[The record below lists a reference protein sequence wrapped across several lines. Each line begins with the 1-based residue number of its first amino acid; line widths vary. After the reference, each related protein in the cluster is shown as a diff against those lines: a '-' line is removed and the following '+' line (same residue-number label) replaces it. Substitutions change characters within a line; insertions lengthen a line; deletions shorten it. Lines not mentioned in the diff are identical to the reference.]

1 METKEQL
8 QPVPDTPDAPA
19 VPEAPDI
26 PEQDSTPTWKAP
38 KKKRRWP
45 KVVIAVVVILALIF
59 FFVIRPMLGA
69 GKDLLAGAYLTSA
82 AQMQDMTVSVSST
95 GTIQPID
102 SYNVSGM
109 VTGEVLEAPFEV
121 GDQVEKGD
129 VLYRIDPGSAET
141 ALQQAQLSVQQ
152 AQLNYNSIA
161 DGLAPKASGA
171 GVVQQL
177 HVKKGDMVSAGSPI
191 ADIANTSTMTLT
203 LPFQSADAARIS
215 VGQAATVTLAGTL
228 ETLPGT
234 VESVASADLVGN
246 GGALVR
252 QVKIRVQNPGALTTA
267 TTATAK
273 VGDIACAGSGTFEA
287 SLSQTITATGSG
299 EVVSVNTSVGSWVSA
314 GQVLVNLGGSS
325 AETSLENASISLQNA
340 QLSLQNAQDALD
352 NYTITAPISGTVIE
366 KNFKAG
372 DTIDNNSLTAAGGTL
387 AVLYDMSTLTF
398 EMKIDEKDINKIQA
412 GQEVTITA
420 DAVEGVTY
428 SGVVDTV
435 NINGTT
441 VSGQTN
447 YPVTVV
453 INDPQDLKPGMN
465 VSADII
471 VERAG
476 TVLCVPV
483 DAVNRGSD
491 KPTVQVAG
499 EGALDEQ
506 GNVVDP
512 SKLETREVT
521 LGRNDTN
528 NIEITSGLK
537 EGEVVVW
544 VNEVSNPLAAMMGM

>member
-8 QPVPDTPDAPA
+8 QTAPEVPVIADA
-19 VPEAPDI
+19 

-45 KVVIAVVVILALIF
+45 KVVIAVLLVLAALF

-69 GKDLLAGAYLTSA
+69 GKELLAGAYLTST
-82 AQMQDMTVSVSST
+82 AQMQEMTVSVSST

-152 AQLNYNSIA
+152 AQLNYDSIV
-161 DGLAPKASGA
+161 DGLNPKASGA
-171 GVVQQL
+171 GVVQKL
-177 HVKKGDMVSAGSPI
+177 HVKKGDLVSAGSPI
-191 ADIANTSTMTLT
+191 ADISDTSTMTLT
-203 LPFQSADAARIS
+203 VPFQSADAQRIA
-215 VGQAATVTLAGTL
+215 VGSSAQVTLAGTL
-228 ETLPGT
+228 ETLTGT
-234 VESVASADLVGN
+234 VESVANADLVGN

-252 QVKIRVQNPGALTTA
+252 QVKIRVQNPGALTTS

-273 VGDIACAGSGTFEA
+273 VGSIACAGSGTFEA
-287 SLSQTITATGSG
+287 NLTQTVVATGSG
-299 EVVSVNTSVGSWVSA
+299 EVVSLNVSAGSRVSA
-314 GQVLVNLGGSS
+314 GQVLATLGGSS
-325 AETSLENASISLQNA
+325 AQTSLENASISLQNA

-372 DTIDNNSLTAAGGTL
+372 DTIDNNSLTASGGTL

-398 EMKIDEKDINKIQA
+398 EMKIDEKDINKVQV

-420 DAVEGVTY
+420 DAVEGVTF

-491 KPTVQVAG
+491 KPTVQVAQ
-499 EGALDEQ
+499 EGALDEN

-521 LGRNDTN
+521 LGRNDN
-528 NIEITSGLK
+528 DNIEITSGLS
-537 EGEVVVW
+537 EGEIVVW
-544 VNEVSNPLAAMMGM
+544 VNEVSNPFAAMMGM

>member
-8 QPVPDTPDAPA
+8 QTAPEVPVIADA
-19 VPEAPDI
+19 

-45 KVVIAVVVILALIF
+45 KVVIAVLLVLAALF

-69 GKDLLAGAYLTSA
+69 GKELLAGAYLTST
-82 AQMQDMTVSVSST
+82 AQMQEMTVSVSST

-152 AQLNYNSIA
+152 AQLNYDSIV
-161 DGLAPKASGA
+161 DGLNPKASGA
-171 GVVQQL
+171 GVVQKL
-177 HVKKGDMVSAGSPI
+177 HVKKGDLVSAGSPI
-191 ADIANTSTMTLT
+191 ADISDTSTMTLT
-203 LPFQSADAARIS
+203 VPFQSADAQRIA
-215 VGQAATVTLAGTL
+215 VGSSAQVTLAGSL
-228 ETLPGT
+228 ETLTGT
-234 VESVASADLVGN
+234 VESVANADLVGN

-252 QVKIRVQNPGALTTA
+252 QVKIRVQNPGALTTS

-273 VGDIACAGSGTFEA
+273 VGSIACAGSGTFEA
-287 SLSQTITATGSG
+287 NLTQTVVATGSG
-299 EVVSVNTSVGSWVSA
+299 EVVSLNVSAGSRVSA
-314 GQVLVNLGGSS
+314 GQVLATLGGSS
-325 AETSLENASISLQNA
+325 AQTSLENASISLQNA

-398 EMKIDEKDINKIQA
+398 EMKIDEKDINKVQV

-420 DAVEGVTY
+420 DAVEGVTF

-491 KPTVQVAG
+491 KPTVQVAQ
-499 EGALDEQ
+499 EGALDEN

-521 LGRNDTN
+521 LGRNDN
-528 NIEITSGLK
+528 DNIEITSGLS
-537 EGEVVVW
+537 EGEIVVW
-544 VNEVSNPLAAMMGM
+544 VNEVSNPFAAMMGM

>member
-8 QPVPDTPDAPA
+8 QTAPEVPVIADA
-19 VPEAPDI
+19 

-45 KVVIAVVVILALIF
+45 KVVIAVLLVLAALF

-69 GKDLLAGAYLTSA
+69 GKELLAGAYLTST
-82 AQMQDMTVSVSST
+82 AQMQEMTVSVSST

-152 AQLNYNSIA
+152 AQLNYDSIV
-161 DGLAPKASGA
+161 DGLNPKASGA
-171 GVVQQL
+171 GVVQKL
-177 HVKKGDMVSAGSPI
+177 HVKKGDLVSAGSPI
-191 ADIANTSTMTLT
+191 ADISDTSTMTLT
-203 LPFQSADAARIS
+203 VPFQSADAQRIA
-215 VGQAATVTLAGTL
+215 VGSSAQVTLAGTL
-228 ETLPGT
+228 ETLTGT
-234 VESVASADLVGN
+234 VESVANADLVGN

-252 QVKIRVQNPGALTTA
+252 QVKIRVQNPGALTTS

-273 VGDIACAGSGTFEA
+273 VGSIACAGSGTFEA
-287 SLSQTITATGSG
+287 NLTQTVVATGNG
-299 EVVSVNTSVGSWVSA
+299 EVVSLNVSAGSRVSA
-314 GQVLVNLGGSS
+314 GQVLATLGGSS
-325 AETSLENASISLQNA
+325 AQTSLENASISLQNA

-398 EMKIDEKDINKIQA
+398 EMKIDEKDINKVQV

-420 DAVEGVTY
+420 DAVEGVTF

-491 KPTVQVAG
+491 KPTVQVAQ
-499 EGALDEQ
+499 EGALDEN

-521 LGRNDTN
+521 LGRNDN
-528 NIEITSGLK
+528 DNIEITSGLS
-537 EGEVVVW
+537 EGEIVVW
-544 VNEVSNPLAAMMGM
+544 VNEVSNPFAAMMGM

>member
-8 QPVPDTPDAPA
+8 QTAPKVPVIADA
-19 VPEAPDI
+19 

-45 KVVIAVVVILALIF
+45 KVVIAVLLVLAALF

-69 GKDLLAGAYLTSA
+69 GKELLAGAYLTST
-82 AQMQDMTVSVSST
+82 AQMQEMTVSVSST

-152 AQLNYNSIA
+152 AQLNYDSIV
-161 DGLAPKASGA
+161 DGLNPKASGA
-171 GVVQQL
+171 GVVQKL
-177 HVKKGDMVSAGSPI
+177 HVKKGDLVSAGSPI
-191 ADIANTSTMTLT
+191 ADISDTSTMTLT
-203 LPFQSADAARIS
+203 VPFQSADAQRIA
-215 VGQAATVTLAGTL
+215 VGSSAQVTLAGTL
-228 ETLPGT
+228 ETLTGT
-234 VESVASADLVGN
+234 VESVANADLVGN

-252 QVKIRVQNPGALTTA
+252 QVKIRVQNPGALTTS

-273 VGDIACAGSGTFEA
+273 VGSIACAGSGTFEA
-287 SLSQTITATGSG
+287 NLTQTVVATGSG
-299 EVVSVNTSVGSWVSA
+299 EVVSLNVSTGSRVSA
-314 GQVLVNLGGSS
+314 GQVLATLGGSS
-325 AETSLENASISLQNA
+325 AQTSLENASISLQNA

-398 EMKIDEKDINKIQA
+398 EMKIDEKDINKVQV

-420 DAVEGVTY
+420 DAVEGVTF

-491 KPTVQVAG
+491 KPTVQVAQ
-499 EGALDEQ
+499 EGTLDEN

-521 LGRNDTN
+521 LGRNDN
-528 NIEITSGLK
+528 DNIEITSGLS
-537 EGEVVVW
+537 EGEIVVW
-544 VNEVSNPLAAMMGM
+544 VNEVSNPFAAMMGM

>member
-8 QPVPDTPDAPA
+8 QTAPEVPVIADA
-19 VPEAPDI
+19 

-45 KVVIAVVVILALIF
+45 KVVIAVLLVLAALF

-69 GKDLLAGAYLTSA
+69 GKELLAGAYLTST
-82 AQMQDMTVSVSST
+82 AQMQEMTVSVSST

-152 AQLNYNSIA
+152 AQLNYDSIV
-161 DGLAPKASGA
+161 DGLNPKASGA
-171 GVVQQL
+171 GVVQKL
-177 HVKKGDMVSAGSPI
+177 HVKKGDLVSAGSPI
-191 ADIANTSTMTLT
+191 ADISDTSTMTLT
-203 LPFQSADAARIS
+203 VPFQSADAQRIA
-215 VGQAATVTLAGTL
+215 VGSSAQVTLAGTL
-228 ETLPGT
+228 ETLTGT
-234 VESVASADLVGN
+234 VESVANADLVGN

-252 QVKIRVQNPGALTTA
+252 QVKIRVQNPGALTTS

-273 VGDIACAGSGTFEA
+273 VGSIACAGSGTFEA
-287 SLSQTITATGSG
+287 NLTQTVVATGSG
-299 EVVSVNTSVGSWVSA
+299 EVVSLNVSAGSRVSA
-314 GQVLVNLGGSS
+314 GQVLATLGGSS
-325 AETSLENASISLQNA
+325 AQTSLENASISLQNA

-398 EMKIDEKDINKIQA
+398 EMKIDEKDINKVQV

-420 DAVEGVTY
+420 DAVEGVTF

-491 KPTVQVAG
+491 KPTVQAAQ
-499 EGALDEQ
+499 EGALDEN

-521 LGRNDTN
+521 LGRNDN
-528 NIEITSGLK
+528 DNIEITSGLS
-537 EGEVVVW
+537 EGEIVVW
-544 VNEVSNPLAAMMGM
+544 VNEVSNPFAAMMGM

>member
-8 QPVPDTPDAPA
+8 QTAPEVPVIADA
-19 VPEAPDI
+19 

-45 KVVIAVVVILALIF
+45 KVVIAVLLVLAALF

-69 GKDLLAGAYLTSA
+69 GKELLAGAYLTST
-82 AQMQDMTVSVSST
+82 AQMQEMTVSVSST

-152 AQLNYNSIA
+152 AQLNYDSIV
-161 DGLAPKASGA
+161 DGLNPKASGA
-171 GVVQQL
+171 GVVQKL
-177 HVKKGDMVSAGSPI
+177 HVKKGDLVSAGSPI
-191 ADIANTSTMTLT
+191 ADISDTSTMTLT
-203 LPFQSADAARIS
+203 VPFQSADAQRIA
-215 VGQAATVTLAGTL
+215 VGSSAQVTLAGTL
-228 ETLPGT
+228 ETLTGT
-234 VESVASADLVGN
+234 VESVANADLVGN

-252 QVKIRVQNPGALTTA
+252 QVKIRVQNPGALTTS

-273 VGDIACAGSGTFEA
+273 VGSIACAGSGTFEA
-287 SLSQTITATGSG
+287 NLTQTVVATGSG
-299 EVVSVNTSVGSWVSA
+299 EVVSLNVSTGSRVSA
-314 GQVLVNLGGSS
+314 GQVLATLGGSS
-325 AETSLENASISLQNA
+325 AQTSLENASISLQNA

-398 EMKIDEKDINKIQA
+398 EMKIDEKDINKVQV

-420 DAVEGVTY
+420 DAVEGVTF

-491 KPTVQVAG
+491 KPTVQVAQ
-499 EGALDEQ
+499 EGALDEN

-521 LGRNDTN
+521 LGRNDN
-528 NIEITSGLK
+528 DNIEITSGLS
-537 EGEVVVW
+537 EGEIVVW
-544 VNEVSNPLAAMMGM
+544 VNEVSNPFAAMMGM

>member
-1 METKEQL
+1 
-8 QPVPDTPDAPA
+8 
-19 VPEAPDI
+19 
-26 PEQDSTPTWKAP
+26 
-38 KKKRRWP
+38 
-45 KVVIAVVVILALIF
+45 
-59 FFVIRPMLGA
+59 MLGA
-69 GKDLLAGAYLTSA
+69 GKELLAGAYLTGT
-82 AQMQDMTVSVSST
+82 AQMQEMTVSVSST

-141 ALQQAQLSVQQ
+141 SLQQAQLSVQQ
-152 AQLNYNSIA
+152 AQLNYNSIV
-161 DGLAPKASGA
+161 DGLNPKASGA

-177 HVKKGDMVSAGSPI
+177 HVKKGDLVAAGSPI
-191 ADIANTSTMTLT
+191 ADISDTSTMTLT

-215 VGQAATVTLAGTL
+215 VGAAAQVTLAGTL

-234 VESVASADLVGN
+234 VESVSDADLVGN

-267 TTATAK
+267 TSATAR

-287 SLSQTITATGSG
+287 NLTQTITATGSG
-299 EVVSVNTSVGSWVSA
+299 EVVSLNVSVGSRVSA
-314 GQVLVNLGGSS
+314 GQVLATLGGSS

-340 QLSLQNAQDALD
+340 QLTLKNAQDALE
-352 NYTITAPISGTVIE
+352 NYTITAPISGTIIE

-372 DTIDNNSLTAAGGTL
+372 DTIDNNSLSAAGGTL

-398 EMKIDEKDINKIQA
+398 EMKIDEKDINKIQV

-420 DAVEGVTY
+420 DAVEGVTF

-453 INDPQDLKPGMN
+453 IDDAKDLKPGMN

-491 KPTVQVAG
+491 QPTVQVAL
-499 EGALDEQ
+499 EGALDET
-506 GNVVDP
+506 GTVVDP

-521 LGRNDTN
+521 LGRNDTD
-528 NIEITSGLK
+528 NIEITSGLQ
-537 EGEVVVW
+537 EGDVVVW
-544 VNEVSNPLAAMMGM
+544 VNEASNPFAAMMGM

>member
-8 QPVPDTPDAPA
+8 QTVPVSSAPA
-19 VPEAPDI
+19 QAPQ
-26 PEQDSTPTWKAP
+26 QDSAPTWKAP

-45 KVVIAVVVILALIF
+45 KIVLLVAVILAALIF
-59 FFVIRPMLGA
+59 FVVRSMLGA
-69 GKDLLAGAYLTSA
+69 GKNLLAGAYLTA
-82 AQMQDMTVSVSST
+82 TAQMQEMTVSVSST

-129 VLYRIDPGSAET
+129 VLYRIDPGSAQT
-141 ALQQAQLSVQQ
+141 TVQQAQLAVQQAQLS
-152 AQLNYNSIA
+152 YDSIA

-177 HVKKGDMVSAGSPI
+177 HVKKGDLVTAGSPI
-191 ADIANTSTMTLT
+191 ADISDTSTMTLT

-215 VGQAATVTLAGTL
+215 VGEAATVTLAGTL

-234 VESVASADLVGN
+234 VESVAAADLVGN

-287 SLSQTITATGSG
+287 NLSQTITASGSG
-299 EVVSVNTSVGSWVSA
+299 EVVSVNTSVGSRVSP

-325 AETSLENASISLQNA
+325 AETSLENAALSLQNA
-340 QLSLQNAQDALD
+340 QLSLQNAQDALE

-366 KNFKAG
+366 KNFKVG

-398 EMKIDEKDINKIQA
+398 EMKIDEKDINKIQV

-420 DAVEGVTY
+420 DAVEGVTF

-453 INDPQDLKPGMN
+453 INDPQNLKPGMN

-499 EGALDEQ
+499 EGALDEE
-506 GNVVDP
+506 GNVIDP

-521 LGRNDTN
+521 LGRNDN
-528 NIEITSGLK
+528 DNIEITSGLT
-537 EGEVVVW
+537 EGDVVVW
-544 VNEVSNPLAAMMGM
+544 ANEVSNPLASMMGM

>member
-8 QPVPDTPDAPA
+8 QTAPEVPVIADA
-19 VPEAPDI
+19 

-45 KVVIAVVVILALIF
+45 KVVIAVLLVLAALF

-69 GKDLLAGAYLTSA
+69 GKELLAGAYLTST
-82 AQMQDMTVSVSST
+82 AQMQEMTVSVSST

-152 AQLNYNSIA
+152 AQLNYDSIV
-161 DGLAPKASGA
+161 DGLNPKASGA
-171 GVVQQL
+171 GVVQKL
-177 HVKKGDMVSAGSPI
+177 HVKKGDLVSAGSPI
-191 ADIANTSTMTLT
+191 ADISDTSTMTLT
-203 LPFQSADAARIS
+203 VPFQSADAQRIA
-215 VGQAATVTLAGTL
+215 VGSSAQVTLAGTL
-228 ETLPGT
+228 ETLTGT
-234 VESVASADLVGN
+234 VESVANADLVGN

-252 QVKIRVQNPGALTTA
+252 QVKIRVQNPGALTTS

-273 VGDIACAGSGTFEA
+273 VGSIACAGSGTFEA
-287 SLSQTITATGSG
+287 NLTQTVVATGSG
-299 EVVSVNTSVGSWVSA
+299 EVVSLNVSAGSRVSA
-314 GQVLVNLGGSS
+314 GQVLATLGGSS
-325 AETSLENASISLQNA
+325 AQTSLENASISLQNA

-366 KNFKAG
+366 KNFKSG

-398 EMKIDEKDINKIQA
+398 EMKIDEKDINKVQV

-420 DAVEGVTY
+420 DAVEGVTF

-491 KPTVQVAG
+491 KPTVQVAQ
-499 EGALDEQ
+499 EGALDEN

-521 LGRNDTN
+521 LGRNDN
-528 NIEITSGLK
+528 DNIEITSGLS
-537 EGEVVVW
+537 EGEIVVW
-544 VNEVSNPLAAMMGM
+544 VNEVSNPFAAMMGM

>member
-8 QPVPDTPDAPA
+8 QTAPEVPVIADA
-19 VPEAPDI
+19 

-45 KVVIAVVVILALIF
+45 KVVIAVLLVLAALF

-69 GKDLLAGAYLTSA
+69 GKELLAGAYLTST
-82 AQMQDMTVSVSST
+82 AQMQEMTVSVSST

-152 AQLNYNSIA
+152 AQLNYDSIV
-161 DGLAPKASGA
+161 DSLNPKASGA
-171 GVVQQL
+171 GVVQKL
-177 HVKKGDMVSAGSPI
+177 HVKKGDLVSAGSPI
-191 ADIANTSTMTLT
+191 ADISDTSTMTLT
-203 LPFQSADAARIS
+203 VPFQSADAQRIA
-215 VGQAATVTLAGTL
+215 VGSSAQVTLAGTL
-228 ETLPGT
+228 ETLTGT
-234 VESVASADLVGN
+234 VESVANADLVGN

-252 QVKIRVQNPGALTTA
+252 QVKIRVQNPGALTTS

-273 VGDIACAGSGTFEA
+273 VGSIACAGSSTFEA
-287 SLSQTITATGSG
+287 NLTQTVVATGSG
-299 EVVSVNTSVGSWVSA
+299 EVVSLNVSAGSRVSA
-314 GQVLVNLGGSS
+314 GQVLATLGGSS
-325 AETSLENASISLQNA
+325 AQTSLENASISLQNA

-398 EMKIDEKDINKIQA
+398 EMKIDEKDINKVQV

-420 DAVEGVTY
+420 DAVEGVTF

-491 KPTVQVAG
+491 KPTVQVAQ
-499 EGALDEQ
+499 EGTLDEN

-521 LGRNDTN
+521 LGRNDN
-528 NIEITSGLK
+528 DNIEITSGLS
-537 EGEVVVW
+537 EGEIVVW
-544 VNEVSNPLAAMMGM
+544 VNEVSNPFAAMMGM

>member
-1 METKEQL
+1 METKAQL
-8 QPVPDTPDAPA
+8 QTAPEVPVIADA
-19 VPEAPDI
+19 

-45 KVVIAVVVILALIF
+45 KVVIAVLLVLAALF

-69 GKDLLAGAYLTSA
+69 GKELLAGAYLTST
-82 AQMQDMTVSVSST
+82 AQMQEMTVSVSST

-152 AQLNYNSIA
+152 AQLNYDSIV
-161 DGLAPKASGA
+161 DGLNPKASGA
-171 GVVQQL
+171 GVVQKL
-177 HVKKGDMVSAGSPI
+177 HVKKGDLVSAGSPI
-191 ADIANTSTMTLT
+191 ADISDTSTMTLT
-203 LPFQSADAARIS
+203 VPFQSADAQRIA
-215 VGQAATVTLAGTL
+215 VGSSAQVTLAGTL
-228 ETLPGT
+228 ETLTGT
-234 VESVASADLVGN
+234 VESVANADLVGN

-252 QVKIRVQNPGALTTA
+252 QVKIRVQNPGALTTS

-273 VGDIACAGSGTFEA
+273 VGSIACAGSGTFEA
-287 SLSQTITATGSG
+287 NLTQTVVATGSG
-299 EVVSVNTSVGSWVSA
+299 EVVSLNVSAGSRVSA
-314 GQVLVNLGGSS
+314 GQVLATLGGSS
-325 AETSLENASISLQNA
+325 AQTSLENASISLQNA

-398 EMKIDEKDINKIQA
+398 EMKIDEKDINKVQV

-420 DAVEGVTY
+420 DAVEGVTF

-491 KPTVQVAG
+491 KPTVQVAQ
-499 EGALDEQ
+499 EGALDEN

-521 LGRNDTN
+521 LGRNDN
-528 NIEITSGLK
+528 DNIEITSGLN
-537 EGEVVVW
+537 EGEIVVW
-544 VNEVSNPLAAMMGM
+544 VNEVSNPFAAMMGM

>member
-8 QPVPDTPDAPA
+8 QTAPEVPVIADA
-19 VPEAPDI
+19 

-45 KVVIAVVVILALIF
+45 KVVIAVLLVLAALF

-69 GKDLLAGAYLTSA
+69 GKELLAGAYLTST
-82 AQMQDMTVSVSST
+82 AQMQEMTVSVSST

-152 AQLNYNSIA
+152 AQLNYDSIV
-161 DGLAPKASGA
+161 DGLNPKASGA
-171 GVVQQL
+171 GVVQKL
-177 HVKKGDMVSAGSPI
+177 HVKKGDLVSAGSPI
-191 ADIANTSTMTLT
+191 ADISDTSTMTLT
-203 LPFQSADAARIS
+203 VPFQSADAQRIA
-215 VGQAATVTLAGTL
+215 VGSSAQVTLAGTL
-228 ETLPGT
+228 ETLTGT
-234 VESVASADLVGN
+234 VESVANADLVGN

-252 QVKIRVQNPGALTTA
+252 QVKIRVQNPGALTTS

-273 VGDIACAGSGTFEA
+273 VGSIACAGSGTFEA
-287 SLSQTITATGSG
+287 NLTQTVVATGSG
-299 EVVSVNTSVGSWVSA
+299 EVVSLNVSAGSRVSA
-314 GQVLVNLGGSS
+314 GQVLATLGGSS
-325 AETSLENASISLQNA
+325 AQTSLENASISLQNA

-398 EMKIDEKDINKIQA
+398 EMKIDEKDINKVQV

-420 DAVEGVTY
+420 DAVEGVTF

-476 TVLCVPV
+476 TVLCIPV

-491 KPTVQVAG
+491 KPTVQVAQ
-499 EGALDEQ
+499 EGALDEN

-521 LGRNDTN
+521 LGRNDN
-528 NIEITSGLK
+528 DNIEITSGLS
-537 EGEVVVW
+537 EGEIVVW
-544 VNEVSNPLAAMMGM
+544 VNEVSNPFAAMMGM

>member
-8 QPVPDTPDAPA
+8 QTAPEVPVIADA
-19 VPEAPDI
+19 

-45 KVVIAVVVILALIF
+45 KVVIAVLLVLAALF

-69 GKDLLAGAYLTSA
+69 GKELLAGAYLTST
-82 AQMQDMTVSVSST
+82 AQMQEMTVSVSST

-152 AQLNYNSIA
+152 AQLNYDSIV
-161 DGLAPKASGA
+161 DGLNPKASGA
-171 GVVQQL
+171 GVVQKL
-177 HVKKGDMVSAGSPI
+177 HVKKGDLVSAGSPI
-191 ADIANTSTMTLT
+191 ADISDTSTMTLT
-203 LPFQSADAARIS
+203 VPFQSADAQRIA
-215 VGQAATVTLAGTL
+215 VGSSAQVTLAGTL
-228 ETLPGT
+228 ETLTGT
-234 VESVASADLVGN
+234 VESVANADLVGN

-252 QVKIRVQNPGALTTA
+252 QVKIRVQNPGALTTS

-273 VGDIACAGSGTFEA
+273 VGSIACAGSGTFEA
-287 SLSQTITATGSG
+287 NLTQTVVATGSG
-299 EVVSVNTSVGSWVSA
+299 EVVSLNVSAGSRVSA
-314 GQVLVNLGGSS
+314 GQVLATLGGSS
-325 AETSLENASISLQNA
+325 AQTSLENASISLQNA

-398 EMKIDEKDINKIQA
+398 EMKIDEKDINKVQV

-420 DAVEGVTY
+420 DAVEGVTF

-491 KPTVQVAG
+491 KPTVQVAQ
-499 EGALDEQ
+499 EGALDEN

-521 LGRNDTN
+521 LGRNDN
-528 NIEITSGLK
+528 DNIEITSGLR
-537 EGEVVVW
+537 EGEIVVW
-544 VNEVSNPLAAMMGM
+544 VNEVSNPFAAMMGM

>member
-8 QPVPDTPDAPA
+8 QTAPEVPVIADA
-19 VPEAPDI
+19 

-45 KVVIAVVVILALIF
+45 KVVIAVLLVLAALF

-69 GKDLLAGAYLTSA
+69 GKELLAGAYLTST
-82 AQMQDMTVSVSST
+82 AQMQEMTVSVSST

-109 VTGEVLEAPFEV
+109 VTGEVLEASFEV

-152 AQLNYNSIA
+152 AQLNYDSIV
-161 DGLAPKASGA
+161 DGLNPKASGA
-171 GVVQQL
+171 GVVQKL
-177 HVKKGDMVSAGSPI
+177 HVKKGDLVSAGSPI
-191 ADIANTSTMTLT
+191 ADISDTSTMTLT
-203 LPFQSADAARIS
+203 VPFQSADAQRIA
-215 VGQAATVTLAGTL
+215 VGSSAQVTLAGTL
-228 ETLPGT
+228 ETLTGT
-234 VESVASADLVGN
+234 VESVANADLVGN

-252 QVKIRVQNPGALTTA
+252 QVKIRVQNPGALTTS

-273 VGDIACAGSGTFEA
+273 VGSIACAGSGTFEA
-287 SLSQTITATGSG
+287 NLTQTVVATGSG
-299 EVVSVNTSVGSWVSA
+299 EVVSLNVSTGSRVSA
-314 GQVLVNLGGSS
+314 GQVLATLGGSS
-325 AETSLENASISLQNA
+325 AQTSLENASISLQNA

-398 EMKIDEKDINKIQA
+398 EMKIDEKDINKVQV

-420 DAVEGVTY
+420 DAVEGVTF

-491 KPTVQVAG
+491 KPTVQVAQ
-499 EGALDEQ
+499 EGALDEN

-521 LGRNDTN
+521 LGRNDN
-528 NIEITSGLK
+528 DNIEITSGLS
-537 EGEVVVW
+537 EGEIVVW
-544 VNEVSNPLAAMMGM
+544 VNEVSNPFAAMMGM

>member
-1 METKEQL
+1 METNGQL
-8 QPVPDTPDAPA
+8 QT
-19 VPEAPDI
+19 I
-26 PEQDSTPTWKAP
+26 SQQDSVPTWKAP
-38 KKKRRWP
+38 KKKRRWS
-45 KVVIAVVVILALIF
+45 KVVIAVLVVLAALF

-69 GKDLLAGAYLTSA
+69 GKELLAGAYLTGT
-82 AQMQDMTVSVSST
+82 AQMQEMTVSVSST

-141 ALQQAQLSVQQ
+141 SLQQAQLSVQQ
-152 AQLNYNSIA
+152 AQLSYDSIA
-161 DGLAPKASGA
+161 DGLALKSPCS
-171 GVVQQL
+171 GVVQKL
-177 HVKKGDMVSAGSPI
+177 HVKKGDMVTTGSPI
-191 ADIANTSTMTLT
+191 AEIADTSTMILT
-203 LPFQSADAARIS
+203 VPFQFSDAASIS
-215 VGQAATVTLAGTL
+215 AGQAATVTLDGTQ

-234 VESVASADLVGN
+234 VESVAGISLTGN
-246 GGALVR
+246 NGTLVR
-252 QVKIRVQNPGALTTA
+252 QAKIQVQNPGSLTTS
-267 TTATAK
+267 TSATAQ
-273 VGDIACAGSGTFEA
+273 VGTISCAGSGTFEA
-287 SLSQTITATGSG
+287 SLTRTMSAASSG
-299 EVVSVNTSVGSWVSA
+299 EVVSVNTTVGSRVSA
-314 GQVLVNLGGSS
+314 GQVLVNLGGST
-325 AETSLENASISLQNA
+325 AEVSLENASIALQSA
-340 QLSLQNAQDALD
+340 QLSLQNAQDALE
-352 NYTITAPISGTVIE
+352 NYTITAPISGTIIE
-366 KNFKAG
+366 KNFKVG

-398 EMKIDEKDINKIQA
+398 EMKIDEKDINKIQV

-420 DAVEGVTY
+420 DAVEGVTF

-453 INDPQDLKPGMN
+453 IHDAKDLKPGMN

-491 KPTVQVAG
+491 KPTVQVALD
-499 EGALDEQ
+499 GALDEK

-512 SKLETREVT
+512 SRLETREVT
-521 LGRNDTN
+521 LGRNDTD
-528 NIEITSGLK
+528 NIEIISGLQ
-537 EGEVVVW
+537 EGDVVVW
-544 VNEVSNPLAAMMGM
+544 VNEASNPFAAMMGM

>member
-8 QPVPDTPDAPA
+8 QTAPEVPVIADA
-19 VPEAPDI
+19 

-45 KVVIAVVVILALIF
+45 KVVIAVLLVLAALF

-69 GKDLLAGAYLTSA
+69 GKELLAGAYLTST
-82 AQMQDMTVSVSST
+82 AQMQEMTVSVSST

-152 AQLNYNSIA
+152 AQLNYDSIV
-161 DGLAPKASGA
+161 DGLNPKASGA
-171 GVVQQL
+171 GVVQKL
-177 HVKKGDMVSAGSPI
+177 HVKKGDLVSAGSPI
-191 ADIANTSTMTLT
+191 ADISDTSTMTLT
-203 LPFQSADAARIS
+203 VPFQSADAQRIA
-215 VGQAATVTLAGTL
+215 VGSSAQVTLAGTL
-228 ETLPGT
+228 ETLTGT
-234 VESVASADLVGN
+234 VESVANADLVGN

-252 QVKIRVQNPGALTTA
+252 QVKIRVQNPGALTTS

-273 VGDIACAGSGTFEA
+273 VGSIACAGSGTFEA
-287 SLSQTITATGSG
+287 NLTQTVIATGSG
-299 EVVSVNTSVGSWVSA
+299 EVVSLNVSAGSRVSA
-314 GQVLVNLGGSS
+314 GQVLATLGGSS
-325 AETSLENASISLQNA
+325 AQTSLENASISLQNA

-398 EMKIDEKDINKIQA
+398 EMKIDEKDINKVQV

-420 DAVEGVTY
+420 DAVEGVTF

-491 KPTVQVAG
+491 KPTVQVAQ
-499 EGALDEQ
+499 EGALDEN
-506 GNVVDP
+506 GNVAAP

-521 LGRNDTN
+521 LGRNDN
-528 NIEITSGLK
+528 DNIEITSGLS
-537 EGEVVVW
+537 EGEIVVW
-544 VNEVSNPLAAMMGM
+544 VNEVSNPFAAMMGM

>member
-8 QPVPDTPDAPA
+8 QTVPASSAPA
-19 VPEAPDI
+19 QAPQ
-26 PEQDSTPTWKAP
+26 QDSAPTWKAP

-45 KVVIAVVVILALIF
+45 KIVLLAAVILAALIF
-59 FFVIRPMLGA
+59 FVVRSMLGA
-69 GKDLLAGAYLTSA
+69 GKNLLAGAYLTA
-82 AQMQDMTVSVSST
+82 TAQMQEMTVSVSST

-129 VLYRIDPGSAET
+129 VLYRIDPGSAQT
-141 ALQQAQLSVQQ
+141 TVQQAQLAVQQAQLS
-152 AQLNYNSIA
+152 YDSIA

-177 HVKKGDMVSAGSPI
+177 HVKKGDLVTAGSPI
-191 ADIANTSTMTLT
+191 ADISDTSTMTLT

-215 VGQAATVTLAGTL
+215 VGEAATVTLAGTL

-234 VESVASADLVGN
+234 VESVAAADLVGN

-287 SLSQTITATGSG
+287 NLSQTITAAGSG
-299 EVVSVNTSVGSWVSA
+299 EVVSVNTSVGSRVSP

-325 AETSLENASISLQNA
+325 AETSLENAALSLQNA
-340 QLSLQNAQDALD
+340 QLSLQNAQDALE

-372 DTIDNNSLTAAGGTL
+372 DTIDNNTLTTTGGTL

-398 EMKIDEKDINKIQA
+398 EMKIDEKDINKIQV
-412 GQEVTITA
+412 GQEVSITA
-420 DAVEGVTY
+420 DAVEGVTF

-453 INDPQDLKPGMN
+453 INDPQNLKPGMN

-499 EGALDEQ
+499 EGALDAE
-506 GNVVDP
+506 GNVTDP

-521 LGRNDTN
+521 LGRNDN
-528 NIEITSGLK
+528 DNIEITSGLT

-544 VNEVSNPLAAMMGM
+544 ANEVSNPLAAMMGM

>member
-8 QPVPDTPDAPA
+8 QTASEVPVIADA
-19 VPEAPDI
+19 

-45 KVVIAVVVILALIF
+45 KVVIAVLLVLAALF

-69 GKDLLAGAYLTSA
+69 GKELLAGAYLTST
-82 AQMQDMTVSVSST
+82 AQMQEMTVSVSST

-129 VLYRIDPGSAET
+129 ILYRIDPGSAET

-152 AQLNYNSIA
+152 AQLNYDSIV
-161 DGLAPKASGA
+161 DGLNPKASGA
-171 GVVQQL
+171 GVVQKL
-177 HVKKGDMVSAGSPI
+177 HVKKGDLVSAGSPI
-191 ADIANTSTMTLT
+191 ADISDTSTMTLT
-203 LPFQSADAARIS
+203 VPFQSADAQRIA
-215 VGQAATVTLAGTL
+215 VGSSAQVTLAGTL
-228 ETLPGT
+228 ETLTGT
-234 VESVASADLVGN
+234 VESVANADLVGN

-252 QVKIRVQNPGALTTA
+252 QVKIRVQNPGALTTS

-273 VGDIACAGSGTFEA
+273 VGNIACAGSGTFEA
-287 SLSQTITATGSG
+287 NLTQTVVATGSG
-299 EVVSVNTSVGSWVSA
+299 EVVSLNVSAGSRVSA
-314 GQVLVNLGGSS
+314 GQVLATLGGSS
-325 AETSLENASISLQNA
+325 AQTSLENASISLQNA

-398 EMKIDEKDINKIQA
+398 EMKIDEKDINKVQV

-420 DAVEGVTY
+420 DAVEGVTF

-491 KPTVQVAG
+491 KPTVQVAQ
-499 EGALDEQ
+499 EGALDEN

-521 LGRNDTN
+521 LGRNDN
-528 NIEITSGLK
+528 DNIEITSGLS
-537 EGEVVVW
+537 EGEIVVW
-544 VNEVSNPLAAMMGM
+544 VNEVSNPFAAMMGM

>member
-8 QPVPDTPDAPA
+8 QTAPEVPVIADA
-19 VPEAPDI
+19 

-45 KVVIAVVVILALIF
+45 KVVIAVLLVLAALF

-69 GKDLLAGAYLTSA
+69 GKELLAGAYLTST
-82 AQMQDMTVSVSST
+82 AQMQEMTVSVSST

-152 AQLNYNSIA
+152 AQLNYDSIV
-161 DGLAPKASGA
+161 DGLNPKASGA
-171 GVVQQL
+171 GVVQKL
-177 HVKKGDMVSAGSPI
+177 HVKKGDLVSAGSPI
-191 ADIANTSTMTLT
+191 ADISDTSTMTLT
-203 LPFQSADAARIS
+203 VPFQSADAQRIA
-215 VGQAATVTLAGTL
+215 VGSSAQVTLAGTL
-228 ETLPGT
+228 ETLTGT
-234 VESVASADLVGN
+234 VESVANADLVGN

-252 QVKIRVQNPGALTTA
+252 QVKIRVQNPGALTTS

-273 VGDIACAGSGTFEA
+273 VGSIACAGSGTFEA
-287 SLSQTITATGSG
+287 NLTQTVVATGSG
-299 EVVSVNTSVGSWVSA
+299 EVVSLNVSTGSRVSA
-314 GQVLVNLGGSS
+314 GQVLATLGGSS
-325 AETSLENASISLQNA
+325 AQTSLENASISLQNA

-398 EMKIDEKDINKIQA
+398 EMKIDEKDINKVQV

-420 DAVEGVTY
+420 DAVEGITF

-491 KPTVQVAG
+491 KPTVQVAQ
-499 EGALDEQ
+499 EGALDEN

-521 LGRNDTN
+521 LGRNDN
-528 NIEITSGLK
+528 DNIEITSGLS
-537 EGEVVVW
+537 EGEIVVW
-544 VNEVSNPLAAMMGM
+544 VNEVSNPFAAMMGM

>member
-8 QPVPDTPDAPA
+8 QTAPEVPVIADA
-19 VPEAPDI
+19 

-45 KVVIAVVVILALIF
+45 KVVIAVLLVLAALF

-69 GKDLLAGAYLTSA
+69 GKELLAGAYLTST
-82 AQMQDMTVSVSST
+82 AQMQEMTVSVSST

-152 AQLNYNSIA
+152 AQLNYDSIV
-161 DGLAPKASGA
+161 DGLNPKASGA
-171 GVVQQL
+171 GVVQKL
-177 HVKKGDMVSAGSPI
+177 HVKKGDLVSAGSPI
-191 ADIANTSTMTLT
+191 ADISDTSTMTFT
-203 LPFQSADAARIS
+203 VPFQSADAQRIA
-215 VGQAATVTLAGTL
+215 VGSSAQVTLAGTL
-228 ETLPGT
+228 ETLTGT
-234 VESVASADLVGN
+234 VESVANADLVGN

-252 QVKIRVQNPGALTTA
+252 QVKIRVQNPGALTTS

-273 VGDIACAGSGTFEA
+273 VGSIACAGSGTFEA
-287 SLSQTITATGSG
+287 NLTQTVVATGSG
-299 EVVSVNTSVGSWVSA
+299 EVVSLNVSAGSRVSA
-314 GQVLVNLGGSS
+314 GQVLATLGGFS
-325 AETSLENASISLQNA
+325 AQTSLENASISLQNA

-398 EMKIDEKDINKIQA
+398 EMKNEEKDINKVQV

-420 DAVEGVTY
+420 DAVEGVTF

-491 KPTVQVAG
+491 KPTVQVAQ
-499 EGALDEQ
+499 EGALDEN

-521 LGRNDTN
+521 LGRNDN
-528 NIEITSGLK
+528 DNIEITSGLS
-537 EGEVVVW
+537 EGEIVVW
-544 VNEVSNPLAAMMGM
+544 VNEVSNPFAAMMGM

>member
-8 QPVPDTPDAPA
+8 QTAPEVPVIADA
-19 VPEAPDI
+19 

-45 KVVIAVVVILALIF
+45 QVVIAVLLVLAALF

-69 GKDLLAGAYLTSA
+69 GKELLAGAYLTST
-82 AQMQDMTVSVSST
+82 AQMQEMTVSVSST

-152 AQLNYNSIA
+152 AQLNYDSIV
-161 DGLAPKASGA
+161 DGLNPKASGA
-171 GVVQQL
+171 GVVQKL
-177 HVKKGDMVSAGSPI
+177 HVKKGDLVSAGSPI
-191 ADIANTSTMTLT
+191 ADISDTSTMTLT
-203 LPFQSADAARIS
+203 VPFQSADAQRIA
-215 VGQAATVTLAGTL
+215 VGSSAQVTLAGTL
-228 ETLPGT
+228 ETLTGT
-234 VESVASADLVGN
+234 VESVANADLVGN

-252 QVKIRVQNPGALTTA
+252 QVKIRVQNPGALTTS

-273 VGDIACAGSGTFEA
+273 VGSIACAGSGTFEA
-287 SLSQTITATGSG
+287 NLTQTVVATGSG
-299 EVVSVNTSVGSWVSA
+299 EVVSLNVSAGSRVSA
-314 GQVLVNLGGSS
+314 GQVLATLGGSS
-325 AETSLENASISLQNA
+325 AQTSLENASISLQNA

-398 EMKIDEKDINKIQA
+398 EMKIDEKDINKVQV

-420 DAVEGVTY
+420 DAVEGVTF

-491 KPTVQVAG
+491 KPTVQVAQ
-499 EGALDEQ
+499 EGALDEN

-521 LGRNDTN
+521 LGRNDN
-528 NIEITSGLK
+528 DNIEITSGLS
-537 EGEVVVW
+537 EGEIVVW
-544 VNEVSNPLAAMMGM
+544 VNEVSNPFAAMMGM

>member
-8 QPVPDTPDAPA
+8 QTAPEVPVIADA
-19 VPEAPDI
+19 

-45 KVVIAVVVILALIF
+45 KVVIAVLLVLAALF

-69 GKDLLAGAYLTSA
+69 GKELLAGAYLTST
-82 AQMQDMTVSVSST
+82 AQMQEMTVSVSST

-152 AQLNYNSIA
+152 AQLNYDSIV
-161 DGLAPKASGA
+161 DGLNPKASGA
-171 GVVQQL
+171 GVVQKL
-177 HVKKGDMVSAGSPI
+177 HVKKGDLVSAGSPI
-191 ADIANTSTMTLT
+191 ADISDTSTMTLT
-203 LPFQSADAARIS
+203 VPFQSADAQRIA
-215 VGQAATVTLAGTL
+215 VGSSAQVTLAGTL
-228 ETLPGT
+228 ETLTGT
-234 VESVASADLVGN
+234 VESVANADLVGN

-252 QVKIRVQNPGALTTA
+252 QVKIRVQNPGALTTS

-273 VGDIACAGSGTFEA
+273 VGSIACAGSGTFEA
-287 SLSQTITATGSG
+287 NLTQSVVATGSG
-299 EVVSVNTSVGSWVSA
+299 EVVSLNVSAGSRVSA
-314 GQVLVNLGGSS
+314 GQVLATLGGSS
-325 AETSLENASISLQNA
+325 AQTSLENASISLQNA

-398 EMKIDEKDINKIQA
+398 EMKIDEKDINKVKV

-420 DAVEGVTY
+420 DAVEGVTF

-441 VSGQTN
+441 VNGQTN

-491 KPTVQVAG
+491 KPTVQVAQ
-499 EGALDEQ
+499 EGALDEN

-521 LGRNDTN
+521 LGRNDN
-528 NIEITSGLK
+528 DNIEITSGLS
-537 EGEVVVW
+537 EGEIVVW
-544 VNEVSNPLAAMMGM
+544 VNEVSNPFAAMMGM

>member
-1 METKEQL
+1 METKDQL
-8 QPVPDTPDAPA
+8 QPTSPAAPEVPQQNPAPA
-19 VPEAPDI
+19 
-26 PEQDSTPTWKAP
+26 WKAP

-45 KVVIAVVVILALIF
+45 KVVLAAAVALAALL

-69 GKDLLAGAYLTSA
+69 GKDLLAGAYLTGT
-82 AQMQDMTVSVSST
+82 AQMQEMTVSVSST

-121 GDQVEKGD
+121 GDQVQKGD

-141 ALQQAQLSVQQ
+141 ALKQAQLSVQQ
-152 AQLNYNSIA
+152 AQLNYDSIA
-161 DGLAPKASGA
+161 SGLAIKASTS
-171 GVVQQL
+171 GVVQKL
-177 HVKKGDMVSAGSPI
+177 HVQKGDMVTTGSPI
-191 ADIANTSTMTLT
+191 ADISDTSTMILT
-203 LPFQSADAARIS
+203 VPFQWSDASRIS
-215 VGQAATVTLAGTL
+215 AGEAATVTLDDTQQ
-228 ETLPGT
+228 TLPGT
-234 VESVASADLVGN
+234 VDSVAGISLTGN
-246 GGALVR
+246 GGILVR
-252 QVKIRVQNPGALTTA
+252 QVKIRVQNPGSLSSSSS
-267 TTATAK
+267 ATAQ
-273 VGDIACAGSGTFEA
+273 VGDIACTGSGTFEA
-287 SLSQTITATGSG
+287 SVTRTVTAISSG
-299 EVVSVNTSVGSWVSA
+299 EVVSVNASVGSRVSA

-325 AETSLENASISLQNA
+325 AELSLENASIALESA

-372 DTIDNNSLTAAGGTL
+372 DTVDSNSLTAAGGTL

-398 EMKIDEKDINKIQA
+398 EMKIDEKDINKIQV

-428 SGVVDTV
+428 SGIVDTV

-453 INDPQDLKPGMN
+453 ISNPQDLKPGMN

-491 KPTVQVAG
+491 KPTVQVAL
-499 EGALDEQ
+499 EGALDEK
-506 GNVVDP
+506 GNVTDP

-521 LGRNDTN
+521 LGRNDTD
-528 NIEITSGLK
+528 NIEITSGLT
-537 EGEVVVW
+537 EGDVVVW

>member
-8 QPVPDTPDAPA
+8 QTAPEVPVIADA
-19 VPEAPDI
+19 

-45 KVVIAVVVILALIF
+45 KVVIAVLLVLAALF

-69 GKDLLAGAYLTSA
+69 GKELLAGAYLTST
-82 AQMQDMTVSVSST
+82 AQMQEMTVSVSST

-152 AQLNYNSIA
+152 AQLNYDSIV
-161 DGLAPKASGA
+161 DGLNPKASGA
-171 GVVQQL
+171 GVVQKL
-177 HVKKGDMVSAGSPI
+177 HVKKGDLVSAGSPI
-191 ADIANTSTMTLT
+191 ADISDTSTMTLT
-203 LPFQSADAARIS
+203 VPFQSADAQRIA
-215 VGQAATVTLAGTL
+215 VGSSAQVTLAGTL
-228 ETLPGT
+228 ETLTGT
-234 VESVASADLVGN
+234 VESVANADLVGN

-252 QVKIRVQNPGALTTA
+252 QVKIRVQNPGALTTS

-273 VGDIACAGSGTFEA
+273 VGSIACAGSGTFEA
-287 SLSQTITATGSG
+287 NLTQTVVATGSG
-299 EVVSVNTSVGSWVSA
+299 EVVSLNVSAGSRVSA
-314 GQVLVNLGGSS
+314 GQVLATLGGSS
-325 AETSLENASISLQNA
+325 AQTSLENASISLQNA

-398 EMKIDEKDINKIQA
+398 EMKIDEKDINKVQV

-420 DAVEGVTY
+420 DAVEGVTF

-483 DAVNRGSD
+483 DAVTRGSD
-491 KPTVQVAG
+491 KPTVQVAQ
-499 EGALDEQ
+499 EGALDEN

-521 LGRNDTN
+521 LGRNDN
-528 NIEITSGLK
+528 DNIEITSGLS
-537 EGEVVVW
+537 EGEIVVW
-544 VNEVSNPLAAMMGM
+544 VNEVSNPFAAMMGM

>member
-8 QPVPDTPDAPA
+8 QTAPEVPVIADA
-19 VPEAPDI
+19 

-45 KVVIAVVVILALIF
+45 KVVIAVLLVLAALF

-69 GKDLLAGAYLTSA
+69 GKELLAGAYLTST
-82 AQMQDMTVSVSST
+82 AQMQEMTVSVSST

-152 AQLNYNSIA
+152 AQLNYDSIV
-161 DGLAPKASGA
+161 DGLNPKASGA
-171 GVVQQL
+171 GVVQKL
-177 HVKKGDMVSAGSPI
+177 HVKKGDLVSAGSPI
-191 ADIANTSTMTLT
+191 ADISDTSTMTLT
-203 LPFQSADAARIS
+203 VPFQSADAQRIA
-215 VGQAATVTLAGTL
+215 VGSSAQVTLAGTL
-228 ETLPGT
+228 ETLTGT
-234 VESVASADLVGN
+234 VESVANADLVGN

-252 QVKIRVQNPGALTTA
+252 QVKIRVQNPSALTTS

-273 VGDIACAGSGTFEA
+273 VGSIACAGSGTFEA
-287 SLSQTITATGSG
+287 NLTQTVVATGSG
-299 EVVSVNTSVGSWVSA
+299 EVVSLNVSAGSRVSA
-314 GQVLVNLGGSS
+314 GQVLATLGGSS
-325 AETSLENASISLQNA
+325 AQTSLENASISLQNA

-398 EMKIDEKDINKIQA
+398 EMKIDEKDINKVQV

-420 DAVEGVTY
+420 DAVEGVTF

-491 KPTVQVAG
+491 KPTVQVAQ
-499 EGALDEQ
+499 EGALDEN

-521 LGRNDTN
+521 LGRNDN
-528 NIEITSGLK
+528 DNIEITSGLS
-537 EGEVVVW
+537 EGEIVVW
-544 VNEVSNPLAAMMGM
+544 VNEVSNPFAAMMGM

>member
-8 QPVPDTPDAPA
+8 QTVSVSSAPA
-19 VPEAPDI
+19 QAPQ
-26 PEQDSTPTWKAP
+26 QDSAPTWKAP

-45 KVVIAVVVILALIF
+45 KIVLLVAVILAALIF
-59 FFVIRPMLGA
+59 FVMRSMLGA
-69 GKDLLAGAYLTSA
+69 GKNLLAGAYLTA
-82 AQMQDMTVSVSST
+82 TAQMQEMTVSVSST

-109 VTGEVLEAPFEV
+109 VTGEVLEASFEV

-129 VLYRIDPGSAET
+129 VLYRIDPGSAQT
-141 ALQQAQLSVQQ
+141 TVQQAQLAVQQAQLS
-152 AQLNYNSIA
+152 YDSIA

-177 HVKKGDMVSAGSPI
+177 HVKKGDLVTAGSPI
-191 ADIANTSTMTLT
+191 ADISDTSTMTLT

-215 VGQAATVTLAGTL
+215 VGEAATVTLAGTL

-234 VESVASADLVGN
+234 VESVAAADLVGN

-287 SLSQTITATGSG
+287 NLSQTITAAGSG
-299 EVVSVNTSVGSWVSA
+299 EVVSVNTSVGSRVSP

-325 AETSLENASISLQNA
+325 AETSLENAALSLQNA
-340 QLSLQNAQDALD
+340 QLSLQNAQDALE

-398 EMKIDEKDINKIQA
+398 EMKIDEKDINKIQV

-420 DAVEGVTY
+420 NAVEGVTF

-499 EGALDEQ
+499 EGALDEE
-506 GNVVDP
+506 GNVIDP

-521 LGRNDTN
+521 LGRNDN
-528 NIEITSGLK
+528 DNIEITSGLT
-537 EGEVVVW
+537 EGDVVVW
-544 VNEVSNPLAAMMGM
+544 ANEVSNPLASMMGM

>member
-8 QPVPDTPDAPA
+8 QTAPEVPVIADA
-19 VPEAPDI
+19 

-45 KVVIAVVVILALIF
+45 KVVIAVLLVLAALF

-69 GKDLLAGAYLTSA
+69 GKELLAGAYLTST
-82 AQMQDMTVSVSST
+82 AQMQEMTVSVSST

-152 AQLNYNSIA
+152 AQLNYDSIV
-161 DGLAPKASGA
+161 DGLNPKASGA
-171 GVVQQL
+171 GVVQKL
-177 HVKKGDMVSAGSPI
+177 HVKKGDLVSAGSPI
-191 ADIANTSTMTLT
+191 ADISDISTMTLT
-203 LPFQSADAARIS
+203 VPFQSADAQRIA
-215 VGQAATVTLAGTL
+215 VGSSAQVTLAGTL
-228 ETLPGT
+228 ETLTGT
-234 VESVASADLVGN
+234 VESVANADLVGN

-252 QVKIRVQNPGALTTA
+252 QVKIRVQNPGALTTS

-273 VGDIACAGSGTFEA
+273 VGSIACAGSGTFEA
-287 SLSQTITATGSG
+287 NLTQTVVATGSG
-299 EVVSVNTSVGSWVSA
+299 EVVSLNVSAGSRVSA
-314 GQVLVNLGGSS
+314 GQVLATLGGSS
-325 AETSLENASISLQNA
+325 AQTSLENASISLQNA

-398 EMKIDEKDINKIQA
+398 EMKIDEKDINKVQV

-420 DAVEGVTY
+420 DAVEGVTF

-491 KPTVQVAG
+491 KPTVQVAQ
-499 EGALDEQ
+499 EGALDEN

-521 LGRNDTN
+521 LGRNDN
-528 NIEITSGLK
+528 DNIEITSGLS
-537 EGEVVVW
+537 EGEIVVW
-544 VNEVSNPLAAMMGM
+544 VNEVSNPFAAMMGM

>member
-8 QPVPDTPDAPA
+8 QTAPEVPVIADA
-19 VPEAPDI
+19 

-45 KVVIAVVVILALIF
+45 KVVIAVLLVLAALF

-69 GKDLLAGAYLTSA
+69 GKELLAGAYLTST
-82 AQMQDMTVSVSST
+82 AQMQEMTVSVSST

-152 AQLNYNSIA
+152 AQLNYDSIV
-161 DGLAPKASGA
+161 DGLNPKASGA
-171 GVVQQL
+171 GVVQKL
-177 HVKKGDMVSAGSPI
+177 HVKKGDLVSAGSPI
-191 ADIANTSTMTLT
+191 ADISDTSTMTLT
-203 LPFQSADAARIS
+203 VPFQSADAQRIA
-215 VGQAATVTLAGTL
+215 VGSSAQVTLAGTL
-228 ETLPGT
+228 ETLTGT
-234 VESVASADLVGN
+234 VESVANADLVGN

-252 QVKIRVQNPGALTTA
+252 QVKIRVQNPGALTTS

-273 VGDIACAGSGTFEA
+273 VGSIACAGSGTFEA
-287 SLSQTITATGSG
+287 NLTQTVVATGSG
-299 EVVSVNTSVGSWVSA
+299 EVVSLNVSAGSRVSA
-314 GQVLVNLGGSS
+314 GQVLATLGGSS
-325 AETSLENASISLQNA
+325 AQTSLENASISLQNA

-398 EMKIDEKDINKIQA
+398 EMKIDEKDINKVQV
-412 GQEVTITA
+412 GREVTITA
-420 DAVEGVTY
+420 DAVEGVTF

-491 KPTVQVAG
+491 KPTVQVAQ
-499 EGALDEQ
+499 EGALDEN

-512 SKLETREVT
+512 SRLETREVT
-521 LGRNDTN
+521 LGRNDN
-528 NIEITSGLK
+528 DNIEITSGLS
-537 EGEVVVW
+537 EGEIVVW
-544 VNEVSNPLAAMMGM
+544 VNEVSNPFAAMMGM

>member
-8 QPVPDTPDAPA
+8 QTAPEVPVIADA
-19 VPEAPDI
+19 

-45 KVVIAVVVILALIF
+45 KVVIAVLLVLAALF

-69 GKDLLAGAYLTSA
+69 GKELLAGAYLTST
-82 AQMQDMTVSVSST
+82 AQMQEMTVSVSST

-152 AQLNYNSIA
+152 AQLNYDSIV
-161 DGLAPKASGA
+161 DGLNPKASGA
-171 GVVQQL
+171 GVVQKL
-177 HVKKGDMVSAGSPI
+177 HVKKGDLVSAGSPI
-191 ADIANTSTMTLT
+191 ADISDTSTMTLT
-203 LPFQSADAARIS
+203 VPFQSADAQRIA
-215 VGQAATVTLAGTL
+215 VGSSAQVTLAGTL
-228 ETLPGT
+228 ETLTGT
-234 VESVASADLVGN
+234 VESVANADLVGN

-252 QVKIRVQNPGALTTA
+252 QVKIRVQNPGALTTS

-273 VGDIACAGSGTFEA
+273 VGSIACAGSGTFEA
-287 SLSQTITATGSG
+287 NLTQTFVATGSG
-299 EVVSVNTSVGSWVSA
+299 EVVSLNVSTGSRVSA
-314 GQVLVNLGGSS
+314 GQVLATLGGSS
-325 AETSLENASISLQNA
+325 AQTSLENASISLQNA

-398 EMKIDEKDINKIQA
+398 EMKIDEKDINKVQV

-420 DAVEGVTY
+420 DAVEGVTF

-491 KPTVQVAG
+491 KPTVQVAQ
-499 EGALDEQ
+499 EGALDEN

-521 LGRNDTN
+521 LGRNDN
-528 NIEITSGLK
+528 DNIEITSGLS
-537 EGEVVVW
+537 EGEIVVW
-544 VNEVSNPLAAMMGM
+544 VNEVSNPFAAMMGM

>member
-8 QPVPDTPDAPA
+8 QTAPEVPVIADA
-19 VPEAPDI
+19 

-45 KVVIAVVVILALIF
+45 KVVIAVLLVLAALF

-69 GKDLLAGAYLTSA
+69 GKELLAGAYLTST
-82 AQMQDMTVSVSST
+82 AQMQEMTVSVSST

-152 AQLNYNSIA
+152 AQLNYDSIV
-161 DGLAPKASGA
+161 DGLNPKASGA
-171 GVVQQL
+171 GVVQKL
-177 HVKKGDMVSAGSPI
+177 HVKKGDLVSAGSPI
-191 ADIANTSTMTLT
+191 ADISDTSTMTLT
-203 LPFQSADAARIS
+203 VPFQSADAQRIA
-215 VGQAATVTLAGTL
+215 VGSSAQVTLAGTL
-228 ETLPGT
+228 ETLTGT
-234 VESVASADLVGN
+234 VESVANADLVGN

-252 QVKIRVQNPGALTTA
+252 QVKIRVQNPGALTTS

-273 VGDIACAGSGTFEA
+273 VGSIACAGSGTFEA
-287 SLSQTITATGSG
+287 NLTQTVVATGSG
-299 EVVSVNTSVGSWVSA
+299 EVVSLNVSAGSRVSA
-314 GQVLVNLGGSS
+314 GQVLATLGGSS
-325 AETSLENASISLQNA
+325 AQTSLENASISLQNA

-398 EMKIDEKDINKIQA
+398 EMKIDEKDINKVQV

-420 DAVEGVTY
+420 DAVEGVTF
-428 SGVVDTV
+428 SGMVDTV

-491 KPTVQVAG
+491 KPTVQVAQ
-499 EGALDEQ
+499 EGALDEN

-521 LGRNDTN
+521 LGRNDN
-528 NIEITSGLK
+528 DNIEITSGLS
-537 EGEVVVW
+537 EGEIVVW
-544 VNEVSNPLAAMMGM
+544 VNEVSNPFAAMMGM

>member
-8 QPVPDTPDAPA
+8 QTAPEVPVIADAP
-19 VPEAPDI
+19 
-26 PEQDSTPTWKAP
+26 EQNSTPTWKAP

-45 KVVIAVVVILALIF
+45 KVVIAVLLVLAALF

-69 GKDLLAGAYLTSA
+69 GKELLAGAYLTST
-82 AQMQDMTVSVSST
+82 AQMQEMTVSVSST

-152 AQLNYNSIA
+152 AQLNYDSIV
-161 DGLAPKASGA
+161 DGLNPKASGA
-171 GVVQQL
+171 GVVQKL
-177 HVKKGDMVSAGSPI
+177 HVKKGDLVSAGSPI
-191 ADIANTSTMTLT
+191 ADISDTSTMTLT
-203 LPFQSADAARIS
+203 VPFQSADAQRIA
-215 VGQAATVTLAGTL
+215 VGSSAQVTLAGTL
-228 ETLPGT
+228 ETLTGT
-234 VESVASADLVGN
+234 VESVANADLVGN

-252 QVKIRVQNPGALTTA
+252 QVKIRVQNPGALTTS

-273 VGDIACAGSGTFEA
+273 VGSISCAGSGTFEA
-287 SLSQTITATGSG
+287 NLTQTVVATGSG
-299 EVVSVNTSVGSWVSA
+299 EVVSLNVSAGSRVSA
-314 GQVLVNLGGSS
+314 GQVLATLGGSS
-325 AETSLENASISLQNA
+325 AQTSLENASISLQNA

-398 EMKIDEKDINKIQA
+398 EMKIDEKDINKVQV

-420 DAVEGVTY
+420 DAVEGVTF

-471 VERAG
+471 LERAG

-491 KPTVQVAG
+491 KPTVQVAQ
-499 EGALDEQ
+499 EGALDEN

-521 LGRNDTN
+521 LGRNDN
-528 NIEITSGLK
+528 DNIEITSGLS
-537 EGEVVVW
+537 EGEIVVW
-544 VNEVSNPLAAMMGM
+544 VNEVSNPFAAMMGM

>member
-8 QPVPDTPDAPA
+8 QTAPEVPVIADA
-19 VPEAPDI
+19 

-45 KVVIAVVVILALIF
+45 KVVIAVLLVLAALF

-69 GKDLLAGAYLTSA
+69 GKELLAGAYLTST
-82 AQMQDMTVSVSST
+82 AQMQEMTVSVSST

-152 AQLNYNSIA
+152 AQLNYDSIV
-161 DGLAPKASGA
+161 DGLNPKASGA
-171 GVVQQL
+171 GVVQKL
-177 HVKKGDMVSAGSPI
+177 HVKKGDLVSAGSPI
-191 ADIANTSTMTLT
+191 ADISDTSTMTLT
-203 LPFQSADAARIS
+203 VPFQSADAQRIS
-215 VGQAATVTLAGTL
+215 VGSSAQVTLAGTL
-228 ETLPGT
+228 ETLTGT
-234 VESVASADLVGN
+234 VESVANADLVGN

-252 QVKIRVQNPGALTTA
+252 QVKIRVQNPGALTTS

-273 VGDIACAGSGTFEA
+273 VGSIACAGSGTFEA
-287 SLSQTITATGSG
+287 NLTQTVVATGSG
-299 EVVSVNTSVGSWVSA
+299 EVVSLNVSAGSRVSA
-314 GQVLVNLGGSS
+314 GQVLATLGGSS
-325 AETSLENASISLQNA
+325 AQTSLENASISLQNA

-398 EMKIDEKDINKIQA
+398 EMKIDEKDINKVQV

-420 DAVEGVTY
+420 DAVEGVTF

-491 KPTVQVAG
+491 KPTVQVAQ
-499 EGALDEQ
+499 EGALDEN

-521 LGRNDTN
+521 LGRNDN
-528 NIEITSGLK
+528 DNIEITSGLS
-537 EGEVVVW
+537 EGEIVVW
-544 VNEVSNPLAAMMGM
+544 VNEVSNPFAAMMGM

>member
-8 QPVPDTPDAPA
+8 QTAPEVPVIADA
-19 VPEAPDI
+19 

-45 KVVIAVVVILALIF
+45 KVVIAVLLVLAALF

-69 GKDLLAGAYLTSA
+69 GKELLAGAYLTST
-82 AQMQDMTVSVSST
+82 AQMQEMTVSVSST

-152 AQLNYNSIA
+152 AQLNYDSIV
-161 DGLAPKASGA
+161 DGLNPKASGA
-171 GVVQQL
+171 GVVQKL
-177 HVKKGDMVSAGSPI
+177 HVKKGDLVSAGSPI
-191 ADIANTSTMTLT
+191 ADISDTSTMTLT
-203 LPFQSADAARIS
+203 VPFQSADAQRIA
-215 VGQAATVTLAGTL
+215 VGSSAQVTLAGTL
-228 ETLPGT
+228 ETLTGT
-234 VESVASADLVGN
+234 VESVANADLVGN

-252 QVKIRVQNPGALTTA
+252 QVKIRVQNPGALTTS

-273 VGDIACAGSGTFEA
+273 VGSIACAGSGTFEA
-287 SLSQTITATGSG
+287 NLTQTVVATGSG
-299 EVVSVNTSVGSWVSA
+299 EVVSLNVSAGSRVSA
-314 GQVLVNLGGSS
+314 GQVLVTLGGSS
-325 AETSLENASISLQNA
+325 AQTSLENASISLQNA

-398 EMKIDEKDINKIQA
+398 EMKIDEKDINKVQV

-420 DAVEGVTY
+420 DAVEGVTF

-491 KPTVQVAG
+491 KPTVQVAQ
-499 EGALDEQ
+499 EGALDEN

-521 LGRNDTN
+521 LGRNDN
-528 NIEITSGLK
+528 DNIEITSGLS
-537 EGEVVVW
+537 EGEIVVW
-544 VNEVSNPLAAMMGM
+544 VNEVSNPFAAMMGM

>member
-8 QPVPDTPDAPA
+8 QTAPEVPVIADA
-19 VPEAPDI
+19 

-45 KVVIAVVVILALIF
+45 KVVIAVLLVLAALF

-69 GKDLLAGAYLTSA
+69 GKELLAGAYLTST
-82 AQMQDMTVSVSST
+82 AQMQEMTVSVSST

-152 AQLNYNSIA
+152 AQLNYDSIV
-161 DGLAPKASGA
+161 DGLNPKASGA
-171 GVVQQL
+171 GVVQKL
-177 HVKKGDMVSAGSPI
+177 HVKKGDLVSAGSPI
-191 ADIANTSTMTLT
+191 ADISDTSTMTLT
-203 LPFQSADAARIS
+203 VPFQSADAQRIA
-215 VGQAATVTLAGTL
+215 VGSSAQVTLAGTL
-228 ETLPGT
+228 ETLTGT
-234 VESVASADLVGN
+234 VESVANADLVGN

-252 QVKIRVQNPGALTTA
+252 QVKIRVQNPGALTTS

-273 VGDIACAGSGTFEA
+273 VGSIACAGSGTFEA
-287 SLSQTITATGSG
+287 NLTQTVVATGSG
-299 EVVSVNTSVGSWVSA
+299 EVVSLNVSAGNRVSA
-314 GQVLVNLGGSS
+314 GQVLATLGGSS
-325 AETSLENASISLQNA
+325 AQTSLENASISLQNA

-398 EMKIDEKDINKIQA
+398 EMKIDEKDINKVQV

-420 DAVEGVTY
+420 DAVEGVTF

-491 KPTVQVAG
+491 KPTVQVAQ
-499 EGALDEQ
+499 EGALDEN

-521 LGRNDTN
+521 LGRNDN
-528 NIEITSGLK
+528 DNIEITSGLS
-537 EGEVVVW
+537 EGEIVVW
-544 VNEVSNPLAAMMGM
+544 VNEVSNPFAAMMGM

>member
-8 QPVPDTPDAPA
+8 QTAPEVPVIADA
-19 VPEAPDI
+19 

-45 KVVIAVVVILALIF
+45 KVVIAVLLVLAALF

-69 GKDLLAGAYLTSA
+69 GKELLAGAYLTST
-82 AQMQDMTVSVSST
+82 AQMQEMTVSVSST

-129 VLYRIDPGSAET
+129 ILYRIDPGSAET

-152 AQLNYNSIA
+152 AQLNYDSIV
-161 DGLAPKASGA
+161 DGLNPKASGA
-171 GVVQQL
+171 GVVQKL
-177 HVKKGDMVSAGSPI
+177 HVKKGDLVSAGSPI
-191 ADIANTSTMTLT
+191 ADISDTSTMTLT
-203 LPFQSADAARIS
+203 VPFQSADAQRIA
-215 VGQAATVTLAGTL
+215 VGSSAQVTLAGTL
-228 ETLPGT
+228 ETLTGT
-234 VESVASADLVGN
+234 VESVANADLVGN

-252 QVKIRVQNPGALTTA
+252 QVKIRVQNPGALTTS

-273 VGDIACAGSGTFEA
+273 VGSIACAGSGTFEA
-287 SLSQTITATGSG
+287 NLTQTVVATGSG
-299 EVVSVNTSVGSWVSA
+299 EVVSLNVSAGSRVSA
-314 GQVLVNLGGSS
+314 GQVLATLGGSS
-325 AETSLENASISLQNA
+325 AQTSLENASISLQNA

-398 EMKIDEKDINKIQA
+398 EMKIDEKDINKVQV

-420 DAVEGVTY
+420 DAVEGVTF

-491 KPTVQVAG
+491 KPTVQVAL
-499 EGALDEQ
+499 EGALDEN

-521 LGRNDTN
+521 LGRNDN
-528 NIEITSGLK
+528 DNIEITSGLS
-537 EGEVVVW
+537 EGEIVVW
-544 VNEVSNPLAAMMGM
+544 VNEVSNPFAAMMGM

>member
-8 QPVPDTPDAPA
+8 QTAPEVPVIADA
-19 VPEAPDI
+19 

-45 KVVIAVVVILALIF
+45 KVVIAVLLVLAALF

-69 GKDLLAGAYLTSA
+69 GKELLAGAYLTST
-82 AQMQDMTVSVSST
+82 AQMKEMTVSVSST

-152 AQLNYNSIA
+152 AQLNYDSIV
-161 DGLAPKASGA
+161 DGLNPKASGA
-171 GVVQQL
+171 GVVQKL
-177 HVKKGDMVSAGSPI
+177 HVKKGDLVSAGSPI
-191 ADIANTSTMTLT
+191 ADISDTSTMTLT
-203 LPFQSADAARIS
+203 VPFQSADAQRIA
-215 VGQAATVTLAGTL
+215 VGSSAQVTLAGTL
-228 ETLPGT
+228 ETLTGT
-234 VESVASADLVGN
+234 VESVANADLVGN

-252 QVKIRVQNPGALTTA
+252 QVKIRVQNPGALTTS

-273 VGDIACAGSGTFEA
+273 VGSIACAGSGTFEA
-287 SLSQTITATGSG
+287 NLTQTVVATGSG
-299 EVVSVNTSVGSWVSA
+299 EVVSLNVSAGSRVSA
-314 GQVLVNLGGSS
+314 GQVLATLGGSS
-325 AETSLENASISLQNA
+325 AQTSLENASISLQNA

-398 EMKIDEKDINKIQA
+398 EMKIDEKDINKVQV

-420 DAVEGVTY
+420 DAVEGVTF

-491 KPTVQVAG
+491 KPTVQVAQ
-499 EGALDEQ
+499 EGALDEN

-521 LGRNDTN
+521 LGRNDN
-528 NIEITSGLK
+528 DNIEITSGLS
-537 EGEVVVW
+537 EGEIVVW
-544 VNEVSNPLAAMMGM
+544 VNEVSNPFAAMMGM

>member
-8 QPVPDTPDAPA
+8 QTAPEVPVIADA
-19 VPEAPDI
+19 

-45 KVVIAVVVILALIF
+45 KVVIAVLLVLAAPF

-69 GKDLLAGAYLTSA
+69 GKELLAGAYLTST
-82 AQMQDMTVSVSST
+82 AQMQEMTVSVSST

-152 AQLNYNSIA
+152 AQLNYDSIV
-161 DGLAPKASGA
+161 DGLNPKASGA
-171 GVVQQL
+171 GVVQKL
-177 HVKKGDMVSAGSPI
+177 HVKKGDLVSAGSPI
-191 ADIANTSTMTLT
+191 ADISDTSIMTLT
-203 LPFQSADAARIS
+203 VPFQSADAQRIA
-215 VGQAATVTLAGTL
+215 VGSSAQVTLAGTL
-228 ETLPGT
+228 ETLTGT
-234 VESVASADLVGN
+234 VESVANADLVGN

-252 QVKIRVQNPGALTTA
+252 QVKIRVQNPGALTTS
-267 TTATAK
+267 TTATAQ
-273 VGDIACAGSGTFEA
+273 VGSIACAGSGTFEA
-287 SLSQTITATGSG
+287 NLTQTVVATGSG
-299 EVVSVNTSVGSWVSA
+299 EVVSLNVSAGSRVSA
-314 GQVLVNLGGSS
+314 GQVLATLGGSS
-325 AETSLENASISLQNA
+325 AQTSLENASISLQNA

-398 EMKIDEKDINKIQA
+398 EMKIDEKDINKVQV

-420 DAVEGVTY
+420 DAVEGVTF

-491 KPTVQVAG
+491 KPTVQVAQ
-499 EGALDEQ
+499 EGALDEN

-521 LGRNDTN
+521 LGRNDN
-528 NIEITSGLK
+528 DNIEITSGLS
-537 EGEVVVW
+537 EGEIVVW
-544 VNEVSNPLAAMMGM
+544 VNEVSNPFAAMMGM

>member
-8 QPVPDTPDAPA
+8 QTVSVSSAPA
-19 VPEAPDI
+19 QAPQ
-26 PEQDSTPTWKAP
+26 QDSAPTWKAP

-45 KVVIAVVVILALIF
+45 KIVLLVAVILAALIF
-59 FFVIRPMLGA
+59 FVVRSMLGA
-69 GKDLLAGAYLTSA
+69 GKNLLAGAYLTA
-82 AQMQDMTVSVSST
+82 TAQMQEMTVSVSST

-129 VLYRIDPGSAET
+129 VLYRIDPGSAQT
-141 ALQQAQLSVQQ
+141 TVQQAQLAVQQAQLS
-152 AQLNYNSIA
+152 YDSIA

-177 HVKKGDMVSAGSPI
+177 HVKKGDLVTAGSPI
-191 ADIANTSTMTLT
+191 ADISDTSTMTLT

-215 VGQAATVTLAGTL
+215 VGEAAAVTLAGTL

-234 VESVASADLVGN
+234 VESVAAADLVGN

-287 SLSQTITATGSG
+287 NLSQTITASGSG
-299 EVVSVNTSVGSWVSA
+299 EVVSVNTSVGSRVSP

-325 AETSLENASISLQNA
+325 AETSLENAALSLQNA
-340 QLSLQNAQDALD
+340 QLSLQNAQDALE

-398 EMKIDEKDINKIQA
+398 EMKIDEKDINKIQV
-412 GQEVTITA
+412 GQEVSITA
-420 DAVEGVTY
+420 DAVEGVTF

-453 INDPQDLKPGMN
+453 INDPQNLKPGMN

-499 EGALDEQ
+499 EGALDAE
-506 GNVVDP
+506 GNVTDP

-521 LGRNDTN
+521 LGRNDN
-528 NIEITSGLK
+528 DNIEITSGLT

-544 VNEVSNPLAAMMGM
+544 ANEVSTPLAAMMGM

>member
-8 QPVPDTPDAPA
+8 QPVSDTLDAPG
-19 VPEAPDI
+19 VQETS
-26 PEQDSTPTWKAP
+26 EQENTPTWKAP

-45 KVVIAVVVILALIF
+45 KIVIAVVIVLAALG

-82 AQMQDMTVSVSST
+82 AQMQEMTVSVSST

-177 HVKKGDMVSAGSPI
+177 HVKKGDMVAAGSPI
-191 ADIANTSTMTLT
+191 ADISDTSTMTLT

-215 VGQAATVTLAGTL
+215 VGQSATVTLAGTL

-267 TTATAK
+267 TTATAR
-273 VGDIACAGSGTFEA
+273 VGDIACADSGTFEA
-287 SLSQTITATGSG
+287 NLTQTITASGSG

-314 GQVLVNLGGSS
+314 GQVLVNLGGTS

-366 KNFKAG
+366 KNFKVG

-420 DAVEGVTY
+420 DAVEGVTF

-453 INDPQDLKPGMN
+453 INDPQNLKPGMN

-499 EGALDEQ
+499 EGALDEN
-506 GNVVDP
+506 GNVTDP

-521 LGRNDTN
+521 LGRNDN
-528 NIEITSGLK
+528 DNIEITSGLK
-537 EGEVVVW
+537 EGDVVVW
-544 VNEVSNPLAAMMGM
+544 INEVSNPLAAMMGM

>member
-8 QPVPDTPDAPA
+8 QTAPEVPVIADA
-19 VPEAPDI
+19 

-45 KVVIAVVVILALIF
+45 KVVIAVLLVLAALF

-69 GKDLLAGAYLTSA
+69 GKELLAGAYLTST
-82 AQMQDMTVSVSST
+82 AQMQEMTVSVSST

-152 AQLNYNSIA
+152 AQLNYDSIV
-161 DGLAPKASGA
+161 DGLNPKASGA
-171 GVVQQL
+171 GVVQKL
-177 HVKKGDMVSAGSPI
+177 HVKKGDLVSAGSPI
-191 ADIANTSTMTLT
+191 ADISDTSTMTLT
-203 LPFQSADAARIS
+203 VPFQSADAQRIA
-215 VGQAATVTLAGTL
+215 VGSSAHVTLAGTL
-228 ETLPGT
+228 ETLTGT
-234 VESVASADLVGN
+234 VESVANADLVGN

-252 QVKIRVQNPGALTTA
+252 QVKIRVQNPGALTTS

-273 VGDIACAGSGTFEA
+273 VGSIACAGSGTFEA
-287 SLSQTITATGSG
+287 NLTQTVVATGSG
-299 EVVSVNTSVGSWVSA
+299 EVVSLNVSAGSRVSA
-314 GQVLVNLGGSS
+314 GQVLATLGGSS
-325 AETSLENASISLQNA
+325 AQTSLENASISLQNA

-398 EMKIDEKDINKIQA
+398 EMKIDEKDINKVQV

-420 DAVEGVTY
+420 DAVEGVTF

-491 KPTVQVAG
+491 KPTVQVAQ
-499 EGALDEQ
+499 EGALDEN

-521 LGRNDTN
+521 LGRNDN
-528 NIEITSGLK
+528 DNIEITSGLS
-537 EGEVVVW
+537 EGEIVVW
-544 VNEVSNPLAAMMGM
+544 VNEVSNPFAAMMGM